1 VPNARR
7 RNRDWIGDI
16 SEGMIR
22 TRYES
27 QTDLAN
33 ERKVEAFLSK
43 QWGCCFHKLNP
54 IKWKIDYLIQ
64 CGDRYSWAELKCLNI
79 RYGQYPFMISYK
91 KIEAAKLLHDTSKRK
106 FNLIFR
112 CSDELCYHTWDF
124 SKDYKFE
131 WGGRTTATRDSQDI
145 EPVFRVYP
153 EQCKVVEGFNA

>member
-1 VPNARR
+1 MPNARR
-7 RNRDWIGDI
+7 RDRDWIGDI

-43 QWGCCFHKLNP
+43 QWGCRFHKLNP

-91 KIEAAKLLHDTSKRK
+91 KIEAAKLLHDTSRRK

-112 CSDELCYHTWDF
+112 FNEWKCF
-124 SKDYKFE
+124 SINYNPFLITRNYSLFFKF
-131 WGGRTTATRDSQDI
+131 
-145 EPVFRVYP
+145 
-153 EQCKVVEGFNA
+153 

>member
-1 VPNARR
+1 MPNARR
-7 RNRDWIGDI
+7 RDCDWIGDI

-91 KIEAAKLLHDTSKRK
+91 KIEAAKLLHDTSRRK

-131 WGGRTTATRDSQDI
+131 WGGRTTATRDSQDV

-153 EQCKVVEGFNA
+153 EQGKVLEGFNA

>member
-1 VPNARR
+1 
-7 RNRDWIGDI
+7 
-16 SEGMIR
+16 MIR
-22 TRYES
+22 ARYES

-64 CGDRYSWAELKCLNI
+64 SGDRYSWAELKCLNI

-91 KIEAAKLLHDTSKRK
+91 KIEAAKLLHDTSRRK

-145 EPVFRVYP
+145 EPVFRVDP
-153 EQCKVVEGFNA
+153 SDCKILEGFNA